1 MLNPVR
7 NNYDLREEN
16 PQYSRQYFL
25 MYLVNIVDKKLIL
38 IRVDWIKSTE
48 VSNWKENELP
58 YFGVVYSR
66 QPWNL

>member
-38 IRVDWIKSTE
+38 IWVD
-48 VSNWKENELP
+48 
-58 YFGVVYSR
+58 
-66 QPWNL
+66 